1 MDLPTDVLIGL
12 DAGTSTVTAVAFAPD
27 GREIALST
35 GAKAVHQV
43 ADGGVEQDPGE
54 AWQAAAAVL
63 RDLAGKVPNLA
74 ARTAAVAITGPDGGA
89 WLVDEDGDPVAPAWL
104 AADRRATTLVARWR
118 RQPIGR
124 ELRAITGRAIEP
136 ALASAQLACLAERHP
151 TLLDRA
157 ATAFQSKDWL
167 YFCCTHE
174 RATDSASAAGTFGS
188 FRTGGYDARV
198 LDLLHLQEIARLL
211 PEIVDGT
218 QTHGELTEAAAAATG
233 LVAGTPVV
241 LGPIDLI
248 ATALAAGLAADAGP
262 GCSILNG
269 GGVHVRADRTPSD
282 PGSAYSEI
290 NAVMPYAGIWFKEAR
305 GPATIT
311 AQWLIE
317 LATQLVADAG
327 LIGIRRDELIA
338 TLEQKAAAAAP
349 GVLVRHSGRWHADR
363 SSPVGPAGLL
373 GLSDATTFYDLL
385 RSIREGDGFAA
396 SACYDALGGRP
407 EELRVTGEGAASPLA
422 RQVLAACVD
431 APLRVIR
438 RETPAPAGAA
448 MIAAV
453 SLGHY
458 RTLDEASRDWVG
470 PHLDDLEPVDRQL
483 HAVYAQRLADQLTA
497 AFVSAAACPAA

>member
-54 AWQAAAAVL
+54 AWQAAAAAL
-63 RDLAGKVPNLA
+63 RDLAGKVPHLA
-74 ARTAAVAITGPDGGA
+74 ARTAVVAITGPDGGT

-104 AADRRATTLVARWR
+104 AADRRATGLVARWR
-118 RQPIGR
+118 RESIGR

-136 ALASAQLACLAERHP
+136 ALASAQIACLAERQP

-174 RATDSASAAGTFGS
+174 RATDSASAAGAFGS
-188 FRTGGYDARV
+188 FRTGDYDARV

-211 PEIVDGT
+211 PEIVDGR
-218 QTHGELTEAAAAATG
+218 QTYGELTEAAAAATG

-248 ATALAAGLAADAGP
+248 ATALAAGLAADAGL

-269 GGVHVRADRTPSD
+269 GGVHVRADHAPLDLGPECPAT
-282 PGSAYSEI
+282 GAM
-290 NAVMPYAGIWFKEAR
+290 MPYAATWFKATG
-305 GPATIT
+305 GPAAVT
-311 AQWLIE
+311 ACWLLE
-317 LATQLVADAG
+317 LATQLLADAG
-327 LIGIRRDELIA
+327 LIGIRRDELVA
-338 TLEQKAAAAAP
+338 TLEQKAGAASPGALICHPGAWQVDRRAAAAFL
-349 GVLVRHSGRWHADR
+349 GISG
-363 SSPVGPAGLL
+363 
-373 GLSDATTFYDLL
+373 ATTFYDLL
-385 RSIREGDGFAA
+385 RSIREADGRAA
-396 SACYDALGGRP
+396 RTCYDALGGVP
-407 EELRVTGEGAASPLA
+407 EELRVTGEGAANPLA
-422 RQVLAACVD
+422 RRLLAACVG

-438 RETPAPAGAA
+438 RATPAAAGAA
-448 MIAAV
+448 MIATIA
-453 SLGHY
+453 LGHN
-458 RTLDEASRDWVG
+458 RTIEAASRDWVG
-470 PHLDDLEPVDRQL
+470 PHLGDLEPVDDRL
-483 HAVYAQRLADQLTA
+483 REVYARTMAGPLATPGVL
-497 AFVSAAACPAA
+497 AAACAGA